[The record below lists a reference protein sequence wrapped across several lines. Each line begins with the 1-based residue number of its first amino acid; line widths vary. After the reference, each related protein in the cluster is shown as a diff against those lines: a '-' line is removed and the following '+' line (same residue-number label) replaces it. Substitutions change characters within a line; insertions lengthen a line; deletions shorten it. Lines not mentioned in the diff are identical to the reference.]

1 LGLELEYRFL
11 GSESES
17 GILYFLTWGRSP
29 TKNKDSAFLVIS
41 GIFSQGT
48 VAWGG
53 VFSRTPVGLVHN
65 EIEWRQWR

>member
-1 LGLELEYRFL
+1 MGLELEYRFL

-53 VFSRTPVGLVHN
+53 GLLQN
-65 EIEWRQWR
+65 SGGASTQRN